1 MQLAT
6 SRTLTA
12 TQGLVFLKTCIDCCI
27 YSFSNYADSC
37 GVENVVIL
45 IGLYLQLIKVFT
57 NFVSRAL
64 NTNLA
69 LFSNDNPLCL
79 WKPFKSDQEEGIFCK
94 QTFRLQHVSQIEK
107 TLLVGW
113 ECFQHHLAMGLPKTL
128 PQANAVSHWVIVS
141 RSLEELSVLVETG
154 RWS

>member
-1 MQLAT
+1 MQNLCHQIRQRTSHFASQLTIFGLCRMQLAT

-79 WKPFKSDQEEGIFCK
+79 
-94 QTFRLQHVSQIEK
+94 
-107 TLLVGW
+107 
-113 ECFQHHLAMGLPKTL
+113 
-128 PQANAVSHWVIVS
+128 
-141 RSLEELSVLVETG
+141 
-154 RWS
+154 